1 MSKIFSIIFIIIFI
15 IRDIILINA
24 NDINDTYINT
34 SNIIYDE
41 KKNIVELAEN
51 SKININNTNILVD
64 RGVIDYNNNKIEIFG
79 NFYLY
84 QELNILSGKN
94 LVGDLSLNN
103 FTTNEVSYIY
113 NNDLKIDSDKA
124 IRSKSE
130 VIFYNNF
137 LTPCELEGFFNCP
150 TWSLRIDET
159 RYDIDRDK
167 FDHFDSFLQIADY
180 KVLYLPYFSHY
191 GSKAPRQKGFL
202 TPTLEFN
209 IGGDPGIITPYY
221 FPLKEDTDIIF
232 KPKLIFD
239 NNFNYIDKYTLNT
252 IIEHKNK
259 GGDVFI
265 EIYNEK
271 LEDNSNTYSSLKFN
285 AKQVLNKRNI
295 LSYEALITN
304 SVSTTRSIN
313 KQPSTFEDIFIRLDS
328 YDVFYKSDY
337 LRSEISTVEA
347 LDNTNS
353 GLIPLT
359 PSIKYSNQKLIKDD
373 LTFNNEINIINLKR
387 NESKIGKP
395 SEIILLKTSNSIK
408 SNFKTINSIFY
419 NKVNLNNNIGSYYYQ
434 HNPTLDDEVFRS
446 NLNLSSDIFFNS
458 NKNVKPRIKIVQNLN
473 LLSDNVINED
483 SKAVTFN
490 YHNQFSD
497 SRFYGTDLEDN
508 SSRLIYGLEN
518 DFNLYKNKVSFNINQ
533 SYDFDKGT
541 NYLNQIN
548 QKSNFSD
555 LAIEAATS
563 FDKFSFK
570 LDSRLSNRELEKK
583 EMNYFLK
590 YSNFIDLK
598 LNYNETDAKAFK
610 GLSTDTKSL
619 GTNIEKKINDNL
631 ILSLSSDIDLK
642 NNYSPFKQTIKLSLF
657 DECSKLDISYVD
669 ERFNDNYNTQPSET
683 INISFSMDYLGFF
696 GYEQNSNVFFEEA
709 GNFKYD
715 N

>member
-64 RGVIDYNNNKIEIFG
+64 RGVIDYNNDKIEIFG

-518 DFNLYKNKVSFNINQ
+518 DFNFYKNKVSFNINQ

-583 EMNYFLK
+583 EMNYFLN
-590 YSNFIDLK
+590 YSDFIDLK

>member
-446 NLNLSSDIFFNS
+446 NLNISSDIFFNS

-570 LDSRLSNRELEKK
+570 LDSRLSNSELEKK
-583 EMNYFLK
+583 EMNYFLN

-619 GTNIEKKINDNL
+619 GTNLEKKINDNL

>member
-103 FTTNEVSYIY
+103 FTTYEVSYIY

-124 IRSKSE
+124 IRTKSE

-232 KPKLIFD
+232 KPKLILD

-259 GGDVFI
+259 GGDIFI

-395 SEIILLKTSNSIK
+395 SEIILLKTGNSIK

-583 EMNYFLK
+583 EMNYFLN

-619 GTNIEKKINDNL
+619 GTNLEKKINDNL

-669 ERFNDNYNTQPSET
+669 ERFNDNYNTKPSET